1 MAKSGRD
8 AYLSV
13 LDTFGSSE
21 PTASTRGAPK
31 GEVMGPSVAR
41 IGAAATLAVAVTPG
55 ILHAQPA
62 PTREELNPAA
72 RAQPSAPPPDLFSRP
87 GEGPCP
93 LAQNP
98 APLTVTSVAFRG
110 LKSVSADDLTPAYA
124 EFLNRPGDAADLC
137 RIRDRVADALFERGL
152 LARVEIPAQTITDGA
167 VVLEVIEAH
176 IVNVTV
182 RGDPGPAA
190 PALERYADKL
200 RGMAP
205 FDVEKVQRYVL
216 LASDVPGL
224 KVQASVRPNLSGERG
239 AVDLDLDV
247 RRDEQ
252 ELIVNV
258 QNLQSKATGRW
269 GMLGRYDLNAQTR
282 YGERTTL
289 VFYRTAFDDEQWVA
303 QALEEARLGGE
314 GVVARAGVAY
324 GESRPGGALK
334 ALGLKSTSLVATV
347 EASYPVIRKRRANL
361 AVTGGFELINQ
372 ETGFGGGARLINDDL
387 RVFYA
392 RIDGDQTTYWGYRPI
407 VLRGAAGVRRGIE
420 GFGATDEGDRLL
432 SRNGANTAA
441 WSLTAEGSIT
451 AMITPRIML
460 FVEARGQYADQP
472 LVAYEEFSVG
482 SLTIGRG
489 YDPGYISGDQA
500 MAATV
505 ELRGAP
511 FQPRSGWA
519 VSPYAFFDIAHTRD
533 KDPGGPTQTVK
544 SVGAGFQMPLRDR
557 WTLDVSYAEPLDKRA
572 IDRKQPPG
580 RLLVN
585 LTARF
590 F

>member
-1 MAKSGRD
+1 
-8 AYLSV
+8 
-13 LDTFGSSE
+13 
-21 PTASTRGAPK
+21 
-31 GEVMGPSVAR
+31 MGPSVAR
-41 IGAAATLAVAVTPG
+41 LGAAATLAVAVTPG
-55 ILHAQPA
+55 ILHAQPVA

-72 RAQPSAPPPDLFSRP
+72 RAQPAAPPPDLFSRP

-93 LAQNP
+93 LAQDP
-98 APLTVTSVAFRG
+98 APLTVRSVTLRG
-110 LKSVSADDLTPAYA
+110 LKSVSPDELAPAYA
-124 EFLNRPGDAADLC
+124 ELLNRPGDASDLC
-137 RIRDRVADALFERGL
+137 RIRDRVAEALFDRGL
-152 LARVEIPAQTITDGA
+152 LARVEIPAQTISDGA
-167 VVLEVIEAH
+167 VTLEVVEAH

-190 PALERYADKL
+190 PALERYAEKL

-205 FDVEKVQRYVL
+205 FDVNKVQRYVL

-224 KVQASVRPNLSGERG
+224 RVQASIRPNLSGERG

-247 RRDEQ
+247 RRDEE
-252 ELIVNV
+252 ELIVNA

-289 VFYRTAFDDEQWVA
+289 VFYRTVFDNEQWVA
-303 QALEEARLGGE
+303 QALEEARFGGE
-314 GVVARAGVAY
+314 GLVARAGVAY
-324 GESRPGGALK
+324 GEGRPGGALK
-334 ALGLKSTSLVATV
+334 GLGLKNTSLVATV
-347 EASYPVIRKRRANL
+347 EASYPIIRKRRVNL
-361 AVTGGFELINQ
+361 AVAGGFELINQ
-372 ETGFGGGARLINDDL
+372 ETGFGGGGRLINDDL
-387 RVFYA
+387 RIFYA
-392 RIDGDQTTYWGYRPI
+392 RIEGDQTAYWGYRPI
-407 VLRGAAGVRRGIE
+407 VLRGAAGVRRGVE
-420 GFGATDEGDRLL
+420 AFGATDEGDPLL
-432 SRNGANTAA
+432 SRNGASTSA
-441 WSLTAEGSIT
+441 WSVSGEASIM
-451 AMITPRIML
+451 AMITPRISL
-460 FVEARGQYADQP
+460 YAEARGHYADQP
-472 LVAYEEFSVG
+472 LVAYEQFSVG

-489 YDPGYISGDQA
+489 YDPGYVTGDQA
-500 MAATV
+500 MAATF

-519 VSPYAFFDIAHTRD
+519 VSPYAFFDIAHVRD
-533 KDPGGPTQTVK
+533 KGRGGSKETVK

-572 IDRKQPPG
+572 IDRKQPSG